1 MSGIV
6 EYALYQGIGGFFAIF
21 VLLPAAVISCAY
33 LVYIAVKVAQERR
46 RE

>member
-21 VLLPAAVISCAY
+21 VLLPAAVIFCVY
-33 LVYIAVKVAQERR
+33 LVYIVVKVIQERR
-46 RE
+46 KK